1 MFGFQFSI
9 ALSARER
16 DSAVAEELDAME
28 QNCILPNRWNG
39 PMEREH
45 LSSQRHSWN
54 HAKKRT
60 RDDQISQFQAL
71 ETEVERISGQI
82 KESVAISKTLEEEIK
97 SLRSTPAAASDSQE
111 KIKKLQNQIT
121 IEKQQRRDLRARKVQ
136 VKSSINELRET
147 SLSGVRVNGRRPST
161 LPLVTT
167 NNNDETLRPGSEKP
181 SEVIGTIFLQHS
193 LEYN

>member
-16 DSAVAEELDAME
+16 DNAVADELDAME
-28 QNCILPNRWNG
+28 KNCILPKRWNG

-45 LSSQRHSWN
+45 LSAQRHSWN

-71 ETEVERISGQI
+71 YTEVERISAQI
-82 KESVAISKTLEEEIK
+82 KESVATSKTLEEEIK
-97 SLRSTPAAASDSQE
+97 SLRSNPAVASDSHE

-121 IEKQQRRDLRARKVQ
+121 VEKQERRDLRARKVQ

-147 SLSGVRVNGRRPST
+147 SLSGVRLNGRRPST
-161 LPLVTT
+161 LPLVAS

-181 SEVIGTIFLQHS
+181 SEVIGMISLRPS